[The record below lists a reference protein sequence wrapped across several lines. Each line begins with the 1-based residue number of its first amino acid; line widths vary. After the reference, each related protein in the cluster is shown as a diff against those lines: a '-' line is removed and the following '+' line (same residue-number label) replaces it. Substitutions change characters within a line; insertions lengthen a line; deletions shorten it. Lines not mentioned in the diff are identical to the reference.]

1 MAYTRLLCDSQDEQ
15 IADAARR
22 CYQTGHGGMHLH
34 VIGSSKKTSVHSNL
48 PRREVQPPTPTPHTH
63 PFYQISA
70 FVQHIY
76 TI

>member
-48 PRREVQPPTPTPHTH
+48 PRREVQPPTPHTH